1 MIEVPPFLAGRD
13 LSVTSSLE
21 SFRIVPHKV
30 YLGVRTQISSSRT
43 VYIYSLRSGVRIGW
57 ISQKHLDELGFE
69 ANPNAVYVFLGVPD
83 TKVRLA
89 HTHAFSDVGVSNLC
103 AGQRFSTEVFFARAQ
118 NIPKWLEQCRSKG
131 VIPADAAEYITTKVK
146 ELLDLETPDLSALER
161 RLPKS
166 PTPGLVSHQPNLQQL
181 PRKETTMTASNQP
194 SLITRAFTANK
205 DAAKSAAVLEAGRV
219 SNNVAAKLLAEQA
232 PLMLKG
238 YIDTPVGRLI
248 IANAASM
255 AVRELRAN
263 DKRLTALTEAMLTA
277 AYAEAF
283 AKIDVQALI
292 EKVLDHVQI
301 KEALAKLGES
311 QS

>member
-1 MIEVPPFLAGRD
+1 
-13 LSVTSSLE
+13 
-21 SFRIVPHKV
+21 
-30 YLGVRTQISSSRT
+30 
-43 VYIYSLRSGVRIGW
+43 
-57 ISQKHLDELGFE
+57 
-69 ANPNAVYVFLGVPD
+69 
-83 TKVRLA
+83 
-89 HTHAFSDVGVSNLC
+89 
-103 AGQRFSTEVFFARAQ
+103 
-118 NIPKWLEQCRSKG
+118 
-131 VIPADAAEYITTKVK
+131 
-146 ELLDLETPDLSALER
+146 
-161 RLPKS
+161 
-166 PTPGLVSHQPNLQQL
+166 
-181 PRKETTMTASNQP
+181 MTASNQP

-205 DAAKSAAVLEAGRV
+205 DAVKSAAVLEAGRV